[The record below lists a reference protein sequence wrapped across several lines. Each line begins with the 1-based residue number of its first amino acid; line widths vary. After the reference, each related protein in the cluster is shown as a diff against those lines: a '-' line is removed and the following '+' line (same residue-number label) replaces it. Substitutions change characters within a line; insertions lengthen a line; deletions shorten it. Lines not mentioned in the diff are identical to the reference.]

1 MVSDVS
7 RYQSNVTYQPNT
19 QGTAETQRLRNQQQY
34 QYSAENRRADS
45 VENRPQATLSYLGSN
60 IDIYA

>member
-19 QGTAETQRLRNQQQY
+19 QNSADVQRVRSQNRAQTSPEQQ
-34 QYSAENRRADS
+34 RADS
-45 VENRPQATLSYLGSN
+45 IENRPQATLSYLGSN
-60 IDIYA
+60 IDTYA

>member
-19 QGTAETQRLRNQQQY
+19 QNTAEAQRLSSQSRAQVSPEQQ
-34 QYSAENRRADS
+34 RADS
-45 VENRPQATLSYLGSN
+45 IENRPKATMSYLGGN
-60 IDIYA
+60 IDTYA

>member
-19 QGTAETQRLRNQQQY
+19 QNTAEAQRVSSQNRAQISPDQQ
-34 QYSAENRRADS
+34 RADS
-45 VENRPQATLSYLGSN
+45 IENRPRATLSYLGSN
-60 IDIYA
+60 IDTYA